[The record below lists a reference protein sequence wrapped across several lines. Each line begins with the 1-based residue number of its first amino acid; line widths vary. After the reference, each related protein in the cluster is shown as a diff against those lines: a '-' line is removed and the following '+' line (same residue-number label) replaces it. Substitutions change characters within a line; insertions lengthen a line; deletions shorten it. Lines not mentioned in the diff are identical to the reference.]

1 MLPLSHM
8 LEKELSPVFKAL
20 SDESRRRILDI
31 LKNKPGISVGELTD
45 FFEFSRFAV
54 MKHLKVLSEA
64 NLLKIEKKGKFRNIY
79 LNAIPIQMIYDR
91 WISQYSKHWASSLT
105 RLKYEIEGESRRMEE
120 LKQVY
125 TLYIKTSANKLW
137 DTLIQ
142 SSITP
147 EWFDGMAVT
156 FEPKVGAKLTYDI
169 KGQDGNKLS
178 VVEGDVLEFDPQK
191 KLAYTFRL
199 SAEPKATKDRAS
211 RVTYE
216 LEPSG
221 PDSVKLTVTHD
232 DFDGKTTTFFGVSQG
247 WPRHLSNLKT
257 YLETGKGMNLPPM
270 H

>member
-1 MLPLSHM
+1 M
-8 LEKELSPVFKAL
+8 LEEELSPVFKAL

-31 LKNKPGISVGELTD
+31 VKNKPGISVGELTD

-64 NLLKIEKKGKFRNIY
+64 NLLNIEKKGKFRSIH

-91 WISQYSKHWASSLT
+91 WISQYSKHWATSLT
-105 RLKYEIEGESRRMEE
+105 RLKYQIEGESRMEE
-120 LKQVY
+120 LRQIY
-125 TLYIKTSANKLW
+125 TLYIKTNVDKLW
-137 DTLIQ
+137 DALIQ
-142 SSITP
+142 ADITP
-147 EWFDGMAVT
+147 EWFDGMKVQ
-156 FEPKVGAKLTYDI
+156 FEPKAGAKLTYDI
-169 KGQDGNKLS
+169 KTPDGNQLS
-178 VVEGDVLEFDPQK
+178 VVEGNVLEFNPKK
-191 KLAYTFRL
+191 KLVYTFRL
-199 SAEPKATKDRAS
+199 SAEPKATSDRES

-216 LEPSG
+216 LDPVG

-232 DFDGKTTTFFGVSQG
+232 DFDGKTHTFFGVSQG